1 MEEKNTDS
9 SPNQELDKEKDFIL
23 DSLSDNISET
33 HNNAEPGLENLNV
46 VNEKYNEELVKELQ
60 DCLPIWVSQDQV
72 LDLLTR
78 SSGYVVE
85 AVSDFYERETEYH
98 DQVIAFRANAASAK
112 SGTVLSQIKAPTIL
126 VPKLVSE
133 KVSSN
138 GSVKSSSS
146 QEMVKKRVDV
156 VKSVGSP
163 MKRGSLRSTLFPK
176 RKGSIK
182 STTYPQKKDSS
193 KSTISPN
200 KKVSAIGLQSSPK
213 KKKGKPSTAMQPTNG
228 SKQSTITNFFTKL

>member
-1 MEEKNTDS
+1 MEEKNTNS
-9 SPNQELDKEKDFIL
+9 SPNQELDKEKDIIL

-78 SSGYVVE
+78 SSGNVVE

-98 DQVIAFRANAASAK
+98 DQVIAFRANAASVK
-112 SGTVLSQIKAPTIL
+112 SGIVLSQIKEPIIL

-146 QEMVKKRVDV
+146 QETVKKRVDV

-182 STTYPQKKDSS
+182 STTSPQKKDSS
-193 KSTISPN
+193 KSTISPK
-200 KKVSAIGLQSSPK
+200 KKVSAIGVQSSPK
-213 KKKGKPSTAMQPTNG
+213 KKKGKPSTTMQPTNG